1 MFSSILNRMI
11 FLELLKVFLL
21 SLLAITGLL
30 LLAGIFT
37 EASQHG
43 LSPGQ
48 ILGVLPLLIPN
59 SLPYTLPAT
68 TLFATCVVYGRLAH
82 DNEILAIKA
91 AGIHLLRAI
100 GPAILLGAISSG
112 ATAALY
118 YQTIPETHHQL
129 RNRFLNDIEDLLY
142 SMLRRQGCIT
152 HPRINYVIF
161 VKRVEGRKLL
171 EAQFMRR
178 DTHGHFDIVA
188 RAREAELKVDL
199 QRRQI
204 LVHMSHCHISSEN
217 NKERGYLGNKTW
229 EVELPEDFFKAP
241 KFRTSDM
248 SWPELEGHR
257 QLLMQERA
265 KLVQEIELHRA
276 AVHAGNAPEHFTQHV
291 KDLTNQK
298 RRKDNEIHEVAKEMH
313 MRPALALGCLCFVL
327 VGCPIGIWSGRRDY
341 LSTFISCFLPIVI
354 IYYPLLLCGVNLGRT
369 GQAPVGLA
377 IWTANGLMAIIAV
390 ILFRRLL
397 KH

>member
-1 MFSSILNRMI
+1 MFGTILNRMI

-21 SLLAITGLL
+21 ALVAITGLL

-43 LSPGQ
+43 LGPTQ
-48 ILGVLPLLIPN
+48 ILGVIPLLIPN
-59 SLPYTLPAT
+59 MLPYTLPAT

-100 GPAILLGAISSG
+100 GPAILLGLLASG

-129 RNRFLNDIEDLLY
+129 RTRFLNDIEDLLY
-142 SMLRRQGCIT
+142 SMLRRNGCIT

-171 EAQFMRR
+171 DAQFMHR
-178 DTHGHFDIVA
+178 DAKGHYDIVA
-188 RAREAELKVDL
+188 RAREADLRVDL
-199 QRRQI
+199 QRRQV
-204 LVHMSHCHISSEN
+204 LVHMRHCHISSEN
-217 NKERGYLGNKTW
+217 NKERAYLENKTW
-229 EVELPEDFFKAP
+229 PVDLPEDFLKAP

-248 SWPELEGHR
+248 SWPELHEHQQR
-257 QLLMQERA
+257 LEQERDQ
-265 KLVQEIELHRA
+265 LMHELELHRA
-276 AVHAGNAPEHFTQHV
+276 AVSIGHGPDHFPQHV

-298 RRKDNEIHEVAKEMH
+298 RHKDNEIHEVAKELH

-341 LSTFISCFLPIVI
+341 LSTFISCFLPIVVL
-354 IYYPLLLCGVNLGRT
+354 YYPLLLCGVNLARS
-369 GQAPVGLA
+369 GQAPVAAA
-377 IWTANGLMAIIAV
+377 IWTANGLMALIA
-390 ILFRRLL
+390 LFLCRRLL